1 MRDLFHDELDEIGA
15 GIIEMTRL
23 VGVAMEQATGALLD
37 ADLDRAERVIAAD
50 TRVDDLRTDLEDRAF
65 QMIARQQ
72 PVATDLRM
80 LVTTLH
86 LVADLERMGDLALH
100 VAKIAR
106 LRFPEAAVPDEAR
119 DVIAQMGDV
128 ARSLVHKAGDVFEGR
143 DVALAQAIEAEDD
156 SMDALRRKLF
166 TLVLSPRWA
175 HGTEAAI
182 DMTLLGRYYERYADH
197 AVAVAR
203 RTIFIVT
210 GERPGS
216 ATPERRRRNCARL
229 LACPGWRRPRSRRP
243 PRPGRGSGPARSAS
257 WWRRRARSAAG
268 CRSGCSGPRRPRRRA
283 RRGA

>member
-1 MRDLFHDELDEIGA
+1 MRDVFHDELDEIGNGVA
-15 GIIEMTRL
+15 EMIRL
-23 VGVAMEQATGALLD
+23 VAVAMEQATGALLD
-37 ADLDRAERVIAAD
+37 ADLNRAERVIDAD
-50 TRVDDLRTDLEDRAF
+50 QQVDDLRVSLEDRAF
-65 QMIARQQ
+65 QVIALQQ
-72 PVATDLRM
+72 PVATDLRVV
-80 LVTTLH
+80 VTTLH

-106 LRFPEAAVPDEAR
+106 LRFPDAAVPDEAR

-128 ARSLVHKAGDVFEGR
+128 AHSLVLKVGDVVEGR
-143 DVALAQAIEAEDD
+143 DISLAQAIEAEDD

-210 GERPGS
+210 GERPGP
-216 ATPERRRRNCARL
+216 AT
-229 LACPGWRRPRSRRP
+229 
-243 PRPGRGSGPARSAS
+243 SGLSPLR
-257 WWRRRARSAAG
+257 
-268 CRSGCSGPRRPRRRA
+268 
-283 RRGA
+283 

>member
-15 GIIEMTRL
+15 GVAEMIQL
-23 VGVAMEQATGALLD
+23 VGVAVERATGALLD
-37 ADLDRAERVIAAD
+37 ADLNRAEQVIASD
-50 TRVDDLRTDLEDRAF
+50 QRVDDLRVQLEDRAF

-72 PVATDLRM
+72 PVATDLRV

-106 LRFPEAAVPDEAR
+106 LRFPEFAVPEEAR

-128 ARSLVHKAGDVFEGR
+128 ASSLVQKVGEVVDGR
-143 DVALAQAIEAEDD
+143 DISLAQAIEAEDD

-166 TLVLSPRWA
+166 TLVLSPRWS

-210 GERPGS
+210 GQRPS
-216 ATPERRRRNCARL
+216 SVATNGVR
-229 LACPGWRRPRSRRP
+229 
-243 PRPGRGSGPARSAS
+243 
-257 WWRRRARSAAG
+257 
-268 CRSGCSGPRRPRRRA
+268 
-283 RRGA
+283 

>member
-1 MRDLFHDELDEIGA
+1 MRDVFHDELDEIGA
-15 GIIEMTRL
+15 GVAEMIRL
-23 VGVAMEQATGALLD
+23 VAVAMERGTGALLD
-37 ADLDRAERVIAAD
+37 ADLATAEAVIEADVKVDALRV
-50 TRVDDLRTDLEDRAF
+50 DLEDRAF

-72 PVATDLRM
+72 PVATDLRV
-80 LVTTLH
+80 LITTLH

-106 LRFPEAAVPDEAR
+106 LRFPETAVPDEAR
-119 DVIAQMGDV
+119 DVIAQMGEV
-128 ARSLVHKAGDVFEGR
+128 ALSLVRKVADVVEGR
-143 DVALAQAIEAEDD
+143 DVSLAQAIEAEDD

-210 GERPGS
+210 GERPAPVTNG
-216 ATPERRRRNCARL
+216 L
-229 LACPGWRRPRSRRP
+229 P
-243 PRPGRGSGPARSAS
+243 PR
-257 WWRRRARSAAG
+257 
-268 CRSGCSGPRRPRRRA
+268 
-283 RRGA
+283 

>member
-1 MRDLFHDELDEIGA
+1 MTTMASSAARIVRIMRDVFHDELDEIGA
-15 GIIEMTRL
+15 GVAEMIRL
-23 VGVAMEQATGALLD
+23 VAAAMEQATGALLD
-37 ADLDRAERVIAAD
+37 ANLVSAEQVIAAD
-50 TRVDDLRTDLEDRAF
+50 VRVDALREDLEDRAF

-72 PVATDLRM
+72 PVATDLRI
-80 LVTTLH
+80 LITTLH

-106 LRFPEAAVPDEAR
+106 LRFPELAVPAEAR
-119 DVIAQMGDV
+119 DVIAQMGAV
-128 ARSLVHKAGDVFEGR
+128 ARSLVHKVGDVVEGR
-143 DVALAQAIEAEDD
+143 DIELAQAIEAEDD

-210 GERPGS
+210 GQRPGPMTNGMS
-216 ATPERRRRNCARL
+216 TLR
-229 LACPGWRRPRSRRP
+229 
-243 PRPGRGSGPARSAS
+243 
-257 WWRRRARSAAG
+257 
-268 CRSGCSGPRRPRRRA
+268 
-283 RRGA
+283 